1 MEVNINELKKMDRY
15 KENLM
20 VSDNNIFSYLTNVAT
35 IDHENR
41 EIIVPD
47 WWSSTTSKHINYVAR
62 EYNYKVIK
70 KY

>member
-1 MEVNINELKKMDRY
+1 MEININELKKMDRY

-35 IDHENR
+35 INHENR
-41 EIIVPD
+41 EIIIPK
-47 WWSSTTSKHINYVAR
+47 WWSSTTSKHINYVAS
-62 EYNYKVIK
+62 ELNLKL